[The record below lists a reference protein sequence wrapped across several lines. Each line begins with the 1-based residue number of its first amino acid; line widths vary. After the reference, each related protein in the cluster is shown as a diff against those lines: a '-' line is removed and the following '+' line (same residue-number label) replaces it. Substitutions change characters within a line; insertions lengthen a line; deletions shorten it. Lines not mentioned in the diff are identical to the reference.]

1 MFMMFQS
8 NFTQLIRDHRN
19 WLLSF

>member
-1 MFMMFQS
+1 MFQS